1 LKAAVSKCIDPGFA
15 VAPGSLPDDD
25 RHNPEGKR
33 GLTEASVEATLVDLE
48 SELGHTFVNRALLV
62 HALTHRS
69 LANEEAM
76 AERVPEPR
84 AADAAQP
91 VKAQI
96 GAGPGD
102 NERMEFLGDAVLG
115 LVVGETLF
123 HTHPEWHEGELTRV
137 RAQLVSRKHMA
148 EVARAIG
155 LGSYLRLSRG
165 EERGGLRSKST
176 VLSNSMEAVLGALF
190 LDGGLEPVR
199 RFVRQ
204 YVIGEVVEY
213 LAAELRSG
221 AALGNFKSAL
231 QEHLQAERAGIPVYR
246 LKSES
251 GPDHRKRF
259 MVEVRLRNSTS
270 EPGKPLARGIGSTK
284 KLAEQDAARL
294 ALERLTAMS
303 LDVCAEATG
312 EEPADE
318 FEGLEAE

>member
-1 LKAAVSKCIDPGFA
+1 M
-15 VAPGSLPDDD
+15 
-25 RHNPEGKR
+25 
-33 GLTEASVEATLVDLE
+33 EATLADLE
-48 SELGHTFVNRALLV
+48 SALGHTFASRTLLM

-76 AERVPEPR
+76 AER
-84 AADAAQP
+84 
-91 VKAQI
+91 
-96 GAGPGD
+96 GANSKPAETGLGD

-115 LVVGETLF
+115 LVVAEALF
-123 HTHPEWHEGELTRV
+123 TTHPEWQEGELTRV

-148 EVARAIG
+148 EVAKGIG
-155 LGSYLRLSRG
+155 LGSYLRLSKG

-199 RFVRQ
+199 RFARQ
-204 YVIGEVVEY
+204 YVMGEVVEY

-231 QEHLQAERAGIPVYR
+231 QEYLQADRAGTPVYR

-259 MVEVRLRNSTS
+259 MVEVRLRSSES
-270 EPGKPLARGIGSTK
+270 EPGRPLARGIGSTK

-294 ALERLTAMS
+294 ALERLTGRANGIGAEEAEEDS
-303 LDVCAEATG
+303 GAEAPT
-312 EEPADE
+312 ESLE
-318 FEGLEAE
+318 LEAE